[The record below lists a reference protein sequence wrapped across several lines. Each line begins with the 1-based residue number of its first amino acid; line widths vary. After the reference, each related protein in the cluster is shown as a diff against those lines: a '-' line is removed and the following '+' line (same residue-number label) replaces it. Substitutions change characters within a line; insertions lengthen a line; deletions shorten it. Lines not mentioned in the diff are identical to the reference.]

1 MDIIIKNLT
10 KKIKKEPV
18 LKNIN
23 LEFRGGK
30 VYGLQ
35 GKNGCGKTMLMRCIS
50 GLVHPEEGEILING
64 EALYKDINLPRSI
77 GALIENPSFLPHY
90 TGLTNLKILADLQGG
105 ISEEQC
111 RELLEKVG
119 LSAVEK
125 KKFGEYSLGMK
136 QRLGIAAAIMGE
148 PDIIILDEP
157 INAIDED
164 GVEEIRQLILDLRS
178 EDRVII
184 IACHDR
190 SEMELL
196 ADEVICMKNGE
207 VISEKGCDNAD
218 LENV

>member
-1 MDIIIKNLT
+1 M
-10 KKIKKEPV
+10 
-18 LKNIN
+18 
-23 LEFRGGK
+23 
-30 VYGLQ
+30 
-35 GKNGCGKTMLMRCIS
+35 
-50 GLVHPEEGEILING
+50 
-64 EALYKDINLPRSI
+64 
-77 GALIENPSFLPHY
+77 
-90 TGLTNLKILADLQGG
+90 
-105 ISEEQC
+105 
-111 RELLEKVG
+111 EKVG

-190 SEMELL
+190 SEMKLL

-207 VISEKGCDNAD
+207 VISEKGCDDAD